1 MYEFLATYW
10 LKVIVEIAGKK
21 GTVRDIQIF
30 NTIINSPDNVRIIV
44 PNAQVT
50 GSEIMNFTVN
60 GTRRVDLVVGVAYED
75 DLKDAQKVIKGVL
88 ADDDRVLKDPAAV
101 VAVSELGDSSV
112 NFVVRPWVKATDYWD
127 VYFDI
132 TEKVKLAL
140 DKNGISIP
148 YPQRDVHMKTGAA

>member
-75 DLKDAQKVIKGVL
+75 D
-88 ADDDRVLKDPAAV
+88 RVLKDPAAV